1 MWHVL
6 AYNTHTNTHTTH
18 TFPTTRSS
26 APLCDSRLHL
36 RNKMHRFQRFNIV
49 EHRPSFSVEET
60 SIFTPPKTLF
70 QSPCFRSFPIFE
82 DELDHTVDLVSF
94 PHPIPTLFDEFD
106 PLSFTA
112 LNQIEKTSSRTSTRH
127 LTRRV
132 GPGELH
138 LQTLCDRVS
147 SLELD
152 LERLLSEK
160 RARKKKIGE
169 RKYTWTTEIER
180 PKETLKYEWMAEIKD
195 GKSEKKGL
203 EKSYKWTA
211 QIKGK
216 GSKYLPT
223 EQTYTVKV
231 QSRDSSSESEYE
243 TEKKKDKKRSEKVK
257 EKGKSA
263 MGSTA
268 RIVEIEEPSGNGD
281 IILRKIFARR
291 LEKIKGKRN
300 ELSPQDAAALI
311 QMSFRSHLIRRSQ
324 DLRALRELAVA
335 KNKLRGIRASFN
347 NFSYHRRLSINPEE
361 RQRFSEKIIVLLLN
375 VDAIEGFDLMV
386 RAAKK
391 SMVDELEAMLDVV
404 DPQTATRPMLV
415 KRRKFDMPDGVIDKE
430 LADGV
435 AQMVQILDQVPSG
448 SDSFEA
454 CF

>member
-1 MWHVL
+1 M
-6 AYNTHTNTHTTH
+6 Y
-18 TFPTTRSS
+18 
-26 APLCDSRLHL
+26 
-36 RNKMHRFQRFNIV
+36 RFQRFNIV
-49 EHRPSFSVEET
+49 EHRPSYSIEET
-60 SIFTPPKTLF
+60 SVFTPPKTLF

-82 DELDHTVDLVSF
+82 DEVDHTVDLVSF
-94 PHPIPTLFDEFD
+94 PHPIPTLFDGFD
-106 PLSFTA
+106 PLSVTD
-112 LNQIEKTSSRTSTRH
+112 LNQIEKTSFRTSTRQ

-152 LERLLSEK
+152 LERLVREK
-160 RARKKKIGE
+160 RARKKKTGE

-180 PKETLKYEWMAEIKD
+180 PEESLKYEWTAEIKD
-195 GKSEKKGL
+195 GKSEKKKGL
-203 EKSYKWTA
+203 KKSYKWTA

-216 GSKYLPT
+216 GSKYFPT
-223 EQTYTVKV
+223 EQMYTVKV

-243 TEKKKDKKRSEKVK
+243 TEKKKTNKKRSDKVK

-268 RIVEIEEPSGNGD
+268 RIVEIEEPSGNAD

-347 NFSYHRRLSINPEE
+347 NFSYRRRLSINPED
-361 RQRFSEKIIVLLLN
+361 RQRFSEKIIVLLLT

-391 SMVDELEAMLDVV
+391 YMVDELEAMLDVV
-404 DPQTATRPMLV
+404 DPQTAGRSVLI
-415 KRRKFDMPDGVIDKE
+415 KRRRFDMPDGVIDKE

-448 SDSFEA
+448 SDSIEA
-454 CF
+454 CL